1 MKTIFAYIKS
11 KKKKKKKKI
20 KTGTVNEKIQKENYR
35 NYSN

>member
-11 KKKKKKKKI
+11 KKKKKII

>member
-11 KKKKKKKKI
+11 KKKKKKKI